1 MILKNEIILYH
12 GSYEKIEKIDLSKCQ
27 QGKDF
32 GAGFYLTTDYIQA
45 KKFIRTSIAKAV
57 KNKII
62 PESTNAGFASS
73 FKFSE
78 IADLKIFEFEKADK
92 NWLHFVAGNRRKRIF
107 EDELKQYDSYDIIS
121 GKIANDATNRV
132 ITAYLNGV
140 YGQIGSPF
148 ADRTAIELL
157 LQNTLTNQVCFR
169 TEKSISCL
177 SFLQAEEISL

>member
-1 MILKNEIILYH
+1 MILKNGIILYH
-12 GSYEKIEKIDLSKCQ
+12 GSYTKIEKIDLSKCQ

-32 GAGFYLTTDYIQA
+32 GSGFYLSTDYNQA

-62 PESTNAGFASS
+62 LENTNTGFISN

-78 IADLKIFEFEKADK
+78 IAAVKMFEFKKTDK
-92 NWLHFVAGNRRKRIF
+92 NWLHFVAGNRCKGIF
-107 EDELKQYDSYDIIS
+107 EDELKKYESYDIIS

-140 YGQIGSPF
+140 YGQIGSSF

-157 LQNTLTNQVCFR
+157 LPNKLTNQVCFR
-169 TEKSISCL
+169 TEKSLYCL
-177 SFLQAEEISL
+177 SFLQAEKIAL